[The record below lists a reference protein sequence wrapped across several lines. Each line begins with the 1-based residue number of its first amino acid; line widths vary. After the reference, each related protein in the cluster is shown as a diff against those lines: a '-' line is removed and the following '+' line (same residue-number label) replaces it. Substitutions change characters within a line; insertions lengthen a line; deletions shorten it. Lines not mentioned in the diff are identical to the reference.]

1 MATNEEQEFNS
12 KLKLLKK
19 EFDRNE
25 ELMRQ
30 AAISYEDLM
39 AEKDSLQSTMES
51 LRKSRKEM
59 RKMTSSRQAANL
71 AD

>member
-1 MATNEEQEFNS
+1 MATNEMRQINS

-19 EFDRNE
+19 ELNRNE

-39 AEKDSLQSTMES
+39 AEKDSLRSTIEG

-59 RKMTSSRQAANL
+59 RDQKSSAVSG
-71 AD
+71 